1 MTVTPQMIKELR
13 ERTGVGMG
21 DCKNALVE
29 ANGDM
34 EAAIEGLRKK
44 GLAKAAKRA
53 GNETSEGKIKISLE
67 GNVAYVAVV
76 SCETDFVA
84 RNETFEEMLTKFIE
98 IRKNSDSDEAA
109 ITVAEELKASEYTL
123 KVGENL
129 QIRTLTK
136 IEGATLVS
144 YVHSNFKNAAVIVA
158 NAGVDTDKLKQVAM
172 HVVATQPQVVSPTDI
187 SDEVVAKEKDIQLAI
202 MKEDPKNAGK
212 PAEILE
218 KIIEGKM
225 TKFREENALLT
236 QPFVVNPDQKV
247 GDFIGKDSIV
257 AFYRYS
263 I

>member
-1 MTVTPQMIKELR
+1 MVTPAMIKELR
-13 ERTGVGMG
+13 ERTGVGMS

-34 EAAIEGLRKK
+34 ELAIESLRKK

-53 GNETSEGKIKISLE
+53 DNETSEGKIKIVTE

-84 RNETFEEMLTKFIE
+84 RNETFDAMLGHFID
-98 IRKNSDSDEAA
+98 IRKASADDASA
-109 ITVAEELKASEYTL
+109 IAQAEELKASEYTL
-123 KVGENL
+123 KVGENM

-136 IEGATLVS
+136 IEGEVIAN
-144 YVHSNFKNAAVIVA
+144 YVHSNAKNAAVVVA
-158 NAGVDTDKLKQVAM
+158 KAGTDADTLKQVAM
-172 HVVATQPQVVSPTDI
+172 HVVASNPQVLSPSDI
-187 SDEVVAKEKDIQLAI
+187 SEDIVAKEKEIQLAI

-212 PAEILE
+212 PDDILA

-236 QPFVVNPDQKV
+236 QPFVINPDQKV
-247 GDFIGKDSIV
+247 GDAIGKDSVV
-257 AFYRYS
+257 AFYRYA

>member
-1 MTVTPQMIKELR
+1 MIKELR
-13 ERTGVGMG
+13 ERTGVGMS

-34 EAAIEGLRKK
+34 ELAIESLRKK

-53 GNETSEGKIKISLE
+53 GNETSEGRIKIVTE

-84 RNETFEEMLTKFIE
+84 RNETFDAMLGHFID
-98 IRKNSDSDEAA
+98 IRKASADDASA
-109 ITVAEELKASEYTL
+109 IAQAEELKASEYTL
-123 KVGENL
+123 KVGENM

-136 IEGATLVS
+136 IEGEVIAN
-144 YVHSNFKNAAVIVA
+144 YVHSNAKNAAVVVA
-158 NAGVDTDKLKQVAM
+158 KAGTDADTLKQVAM
-172 HVVATQPQVVSPTDI
+172 HVVASNPQVLSPSDI
-187 SDEVVAKEKDIQLAI
+187 SEDIVAKEKEIQLAI

-212 PAEILE
+212 PDDILA

-247 GDFIGKDSIV
+247 GDAIGKDSIV
-257 AFYRYS
+257 AFYRYA

>member
-1 MTVTPQMIKELR
+1 MVTPQMIKELR
-13 ERTGVGMG
+13 ERTGVGMS

-34 EAAIEGLRKK
+34 EVAIDTLRKK

-53 GNETSEGKIKISLE
+53 GNETSEGKIKIVVE
-67 GNVAYVAVV
+67 GSTAYVAVV

-84 RNETFEEMLTKFIE
+84 RNETFDGMLNHFID
-98 IRKNSDSDEAA
+98 IRKSESSDEAA
-109 ITVAEELKASEYTL
+109 IAKAEELKASEYTL
-123 KVGENL
+123 KVGENM

-136 IEGATLVS
+136 IEGDVIAA
-144 YVHSNFKNAAVIVA
+144 YVHSNFKNGSVLVA
-158 NAGVDTDKLKQVAM
+158 KAGTDADKLKQVAM
-172 HVVATQPQVVSPTDI
+172 HVVASNPQVLSPSDI
-187 SDEVVAKEKDIQLAI
+187 SDEIVAKEKEIQLAI

-212 PAEILE
+212 PDDILT

-257 AFYRYS
+257 SFARYS

>member
-1 MTVTPQMIKELR
+1 MVTPQMIKELR
-13 ERTGVGMG
+13 ERTGVGMS

-34 EAAIEGLRKK
+34 EVAIDTLRKK

-53 GNETSEGKIKISLE
+53 GNETSEGKIKIVVE
-67 GNVAYVAVV
+67 GSTAYVAVV

-84 RNETFEEMLTKFIE
+84 RNETFDGMLNHFID
-98 IRKNSDSDEAA
+98 IRKSESSDEAA
-109 ITVAEELKASEYTL
+109 IAKAEELKASEYTL
-123 KVGENL
+123 KVGENM

-136 IEGATLVS
+136 IEGDVIAA
-144 YVHSNFKNAAVIVA
+144 YVHSNFKNGAILVA
-158 NAGVDTDKLKQVAM
+158 KAGTDADKLKQVAM
-172 HVVATQPQVVSPTDI
+172 HVVASNPQVLSPSDI
-187 SDEVVAKEKDIQLAI
+187 SDEIVAKEKEIQLAI

-212 PAEILE
+212 PDDILT

-257 AFYRYS
+257 SFARYS